1 MRDSVVQADCR
12 TKMVRDW
19 LLALLRYAVTLHDA
33 DKSAVLVI
41 AEEID
46 KLGSHAEGRST
57 FKFFRRTS
65 IELCRAIL
73 DKHNSKASAV
83 LRLHLNRIDDY
94 RLKRAVEAAI
104 EFGDASQIIKNAG
117 KIRKRGSQDLWKG
130 LRPPRDD

>member
-1 MRDSVVQADCR
+1 
-12 TKMVRDW
+12 
-19 LLALLRYAVTLHDA
+19 
-33 DKSAVLVI
+33 
-41 AEEID
+41 
-46 KLGSHAEGRST
+46 
-57 FKFFRRTS
+57 
-65 IELCRAIL
+65 L